1 MFHHLRLR
9 RKKRRLERPLVLQR
23 KRGRETAV
31 VIAVINE
38 RALAL
43 IRGTVSFNCSH
54 LIGGDNVTAMEAWL
68 NLESACAAKLK
79 GRIAALKNEIQNVKL
94 GKRSVGEF
102 VGYVVR
108 LGSQVKA
115 AGGTISDQDLKAAVL
130 AGLPETYQSVVDV
143 LSEQELSITELQARL
158 QLAEGRRKNNP
169 RGQQAPPSTSTGHAH
184 AARGVRTGGKP
195 QKNNATYK
203 AWLSKAVCRH
213 CGEKGH
219 LWKSCAKRIREE
231 ANAAGMGGIAL
242 GNAFSALAN

>member
-1 MFHHLRLR
+1 MAESVKNPMLNEHNYAEWSFYV
-9 RKKRRLERPLVLQR
+9 KQQLVLKGWDSAVDPSHSIPGDLIR
-23 KRGRETAV
+23 NLKDSVAHVPSPAPEEEEEEAGTSAGAAAKARERETAV

-108 LGSQVKA
+108 LGSQV
-115 AGGTISDQDLKAAVL
+115 
-130 AGLPETYQSVVDV
+130 
-143 LSEQELSITELQARL
+143 
-158 QLAEGRRKNNP
+158 
-169 RGQQAPPSTSTGHAH
+169 
-184 AARGVRTGGKP
+184 
-195 QKNNATYK
+195 
-203 AWLSKAVCRH
+203 
-213 CGEKGH
+213 
-219 LWKSCAKRIREE
+219 
-231 ANAAGMGGIAL
+231 
-242 GNAFSALAN
+242 